1 MASPDRPL
9 SPHLQV
15 YRPQLTSVLSIMH
28 RMTGLAL
35 AGGALM
41 LVWWLLAAAAGP
53 EAYDGFRSFAGSWLG
68 RLALAAWTF
77 ALFYHLCNGI
87 RHLFWDAG
95 RGYGLPAV
103 HAGGW
108 AVVAASLVLTAA
120 ALVWSHAVTGAS

>member
-35 AGGALM
+35 AAGALM
-41 LVWWLLAAAAGP
+41 LVWWLFAAAAGA
-53 EAYDGFRSFAGSWLG
+53 EAYADFRRFAGSWPGQLV
-68 RLALAAWTF
+68 LAGWAF
-77 ALFYHLCNGI
+77 SLFYHLCNGI

-95 RGYGLPAV
+95 RGFGLSTV
-103 HAGGW
+103 HASGW
-108 AVVAASLVLTAA
+108 AVVAAAVVLTAA
-120 ALVWSHAVTGAS
+120 ALVWGHAAMGAP